1 VEKYNKM
8 TYPPG
13 KHGRRKNKVEDKT
26 RQAKKE
32 QHHDQTEQ

>member
-1 VEKYNKM
+1 MHHKNKM

-13 KHGRRKNKVEDKT
+13 KHGRRKNNVEDNT